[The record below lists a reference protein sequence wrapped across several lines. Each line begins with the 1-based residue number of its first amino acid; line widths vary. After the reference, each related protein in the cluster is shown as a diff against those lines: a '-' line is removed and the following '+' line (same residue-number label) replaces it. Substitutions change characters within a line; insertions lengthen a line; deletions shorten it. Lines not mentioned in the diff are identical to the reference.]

1 MEQLS
6 YKLETFEGPLD
17 LLLHLIKSN
26 KVNIYDI
33 PIAEISH
40 QYLEYLEKMRQMDL
54 DIASE
59 FLIMAAELLYIKSKM
74 LLPAEKNE
82 LGETVDPRTELV
94 EKLLEY
100 QKYKEL
106 AEFLKEREDIGR
118 FSFVK
123 GPEKIK
129 GLKYSNS
136 NLDVSMRD
144 LLEAFSDMME
154 RLGRKMPPPKTSF
167 VGIVARET
175 VSLKERIVMV
185 QEYLSHGKKTSFLDV
200 FLDNCT
206 SRPQIVVTFL
216 AVLELI
222 KQNAVT
228 FEKDKQNT
236 FYLIYHASRNGSNEG

>member
-6 YKLETFEGPLD
+6 YKLESFEGPLD

-26 KVNIYDI
+26 KLNIYDI

-40 QYLEYLEKMRQMDL
+40 QYLEYLEQMKKMDL

-82 LGETVDPRTELV
+82 MGETIDPRTELV

-106 AEFLKEREDIGR
+106 AEFLKDREDIGR

-129 GLKYSNS
+129 GIKYSNS
-136 NLDVSMRD
+136 DLDVSMRD
-144 LLEAFSDMME
+144 LMEAFSDMME
-154 RLGRKMPPPKTSF
+154 RLGRKLPPPKTSF

-175 VSLKERIVMV
+175 VSLKERIDMV
-185 QEYLSHGKKTSFLDV
+185 KNYLSHGKKTSFLDLFV
-200 FLDNCT
+200 DNCT
-206 SRPQIVVTFL
+206 SRAQIVVTFL

-222 KQNAVT
+222 KQNSVT
-228 FEKDKQNT
+228 FGKDKKNT
-236 FYLIYHASRNGSNEG
+236 FYLMMR

>member
-40 QYLEYLEKMRQMDL
+40 QYLEYLDKMKQMDL

-82 LGETVDPRTELV
+82 AGETIDPRTELV

-129 GLKYSNS
+129 GIKYSNTD
-136 NLDVSMRD
+136 LDVSMKE

-175 VSLKERIVMV
+175 VSLKERIAMV
-185 QEYLSHGKKTSFLDV
+185 QEYLSHGKKTNFLDV

-216 AVLELI
+216 AILELV
-222 KQNAVT
+222 KQNSIT
-228 FEKDKQNT
+228 FGKDKNNT
-236 FYLIYHASRNGSNEG
+236 FYLIYHSS